1 MSEKNPFRVFVS
13 HAFSESDDYLR
24 VFEFLESVDRFFYLN
39 TSKPENVPQEGTV
52 EALKDELIN
61 QIKAAEVVIIVCDV
75 WQQNENLGEY
85 MLDVAEANDIKALA
99 IQPFG
104 GIAETPDALAARVVD
119 TLAWNERTIAD
130 AIQLQ
135 ARGTDTQR
143 WDVVD
148 FPGYTADGPIE
159 DN

>member
-24 VFEFLESVDRFFYLN
+24 IFEFLESVERFFYLN
-39 TSKPENVPQEGTV
+39 TSKPENLPQEGTV
-52 EALKDELIN
+52 EALKDELIA
-61 QIKAAEVVIIVCDV
+61 QIKAAEVVIVVCDV
-75 WQQNENLGEY
+75 WEQNEKLVEY
-85 MLDVAEANDIKALA
+85 MLDVAAANDIKALA

-104 GIAETPDALAARVVD
+104 GIAETPEALAARVVD
-119 TLAWNERTIAD
+119 TLAWNERTIVD
-130 AIQLQ
+130 AIQMQ

-143 WDVVD
+143 WEVLD